1 MSASLPRQRVT
12 LHYLAGVASL
22 AAAYYVVARFGLTW
36 ATVEE
41 SVTAIWPPSGLS
53 LAVLLLFGWRLW
65 PGIFVGALFANL
77 DTSATFASAGAIA
90 VGNTCEALAG
100 VALLN
105 WSGFDK
111 RLGRLSD
118 VLRLILL
125 GALGSPLL
133 AATNGAVQLC
143 LAGLAP
149 WSQFSALW
157 LAWWLGDGLSIM
169 ILTPLVLAWAQPLA
183 WPRPQQVA
191 EAAATAAALGAVCA
205 IAFGLHGE
213 APRPALA
220 YAVFPLTLGAA
231 IRLRLRGATA
241 AVLLITAVTMWAA
254 ALHPDLFSMNG
265 MAEGLV
271 ILQVFTGS
279 VALSSLALAAAL
291 AEQDNTLSA
300 LQRSQAETSQAQARL
315 SDAIESLRDHF
326 ILYDK
331 DDRVV
336 LINEVARNW
345 HPDFAKAAVPGAHI
359 TDLARAAARTGLIA
373 GIGYDEDA
381 AIRARMSVHR
391 RSFGKVL
398 ERQIAGRWL
407 QIREFPTRD
416 GGLLVLRSDITELK
430 HAMDALEK
438 SEHDALRANALLID
452 AIESLDDGF
461 LLWDSDDRLVLH
473 NQALRRMLPGE
484 ANFLA
489 PGITFTELVER
500 RVRTGQILEAIGRE
514 DAFIRER
521 IAAHRNPT
529 GGALEQHFAT
539 DIWVNV
545 RERRTREGGLVVIL
559 HDITALKRR
568 EAELI
573 ATRSEAISAN
583 RAKSEFLAMMS
594 HELRTPLNVVIG
606 FAEIL
611 RDQGGRLPAVKVM
624 DYASDVYEAARHLLN
639 LLNDVL
645 DLSKAE
651 AGKMELQRGPVDLRV
666 VIDRS
671 LRMVKE
677 RAVQRRISL
686 TTDLADDLPI
696 LDADERKVA
705 QILIN
710 LLSNA
715 VKFTPEGGHV
725 RVIARR
731 EGTDRVL
738 VQVIDNGI
746 GIAPENI
753 AQALT
758 AFGQVSN
765 LFTRDQAG
773 TGLGLPLAKQLA
785 ELHGATLDLESTV
798 GAGTTVSLRFPLPI
812 AASTAVA

>member
-1 MSASLPRQRVT
+1 MSASLQRLPVT
-12 LHYLAGVASL
+12 LRYLAGVAGF

-53 LAVLLLFGWRLW
+53 LAVLLLFGRRLW
-65 PGIFVGALFANL
+65 PGIFLGALFANL
-77 DTSATFASAGAIA
+77 DTSATSVSAGAIA
-90 VGNTCEALAG
+90 VGNTLEALAG
-100 VALLN
+100 AALLG
-105 WSGFDK
+105 WSGFDNK
-111 RLGRLSD
+111 LDRLSD
-118 VLRLILL
+118 VLRLIVL
-125 GALGSPLL
+125 GALVSPLI
-133 AATNGAVQLC
+133 AATNGTVQLC
-143 LAGLAP
+143 WAGLAP
-149 WSQFSALW
+149 WPQFTAIWS
-157 LAWWLGDGLSIM
+157 AWWLGDGLSVA

-183 WPRPQQVA
+183 WPSLQRIA
-191 EAAATAAALGAVCA
+191 EAALIAAALGAVCA
-205 IAFGLHGE
+205 IAFGLDGS
-213 APRPALA
+213 ASRPALA
-220 YAVFPLTLGAA
+220 YAVFPIALGAA
-231 IRLRLRGATA
+231 MRFQLRGATA
-241 AVLLITAVTMWAA
+241 AVLLITALTIWAA
-254 ALHPDLFSMNG
+254 ALHPDLFAMSG

-291 AEQDNTLSA
+291 TERENALSA
-300 LQRSQAETSQAQARL
+300 QRHSQAEALQAQARL
-315 SDAIESLRDHF
+315 ADAIESLRDHF

-345 HPDFAKAAVPGAHI
+345 HPDFATVAVPGAHI
-359 TDLARAAARTGLIA
+359 SDLARAAARTGLLA
-373 GIGYDEDA
+373 GIDDVEEA
-381 AIRARMSVHR
+381 VRARLSVHR
-391 RSFGKVL
+391 KSHGKVL
-398 ERQIAGRWL
+398 ERQIGGRWL
-407 QIREFPTRD
+407 QVREFPTRD
-416 GGLLVLRSDITELK
+416 GGLLVLRTDITELK

-438 SEHDALRANALLID
+438 SEHDALRAHALLID

-461 LLWDSDDRLVLH
+461 ILWDSDDRLVLY
-473 NQALRRMLPGE
+473 NQALKRMLPAE
-484 ANFLA
+484 ASFIA

-529 GGALEQHFAT
+529 AGALEQHFAT

-545 RERRTREGGLVVIL
+545 RERRTREGGLAVIL

-568 EAELI
+568 EGELI

-611 RDQGGRLPAVKVM
+611 RDQGGRLPAAKVM

-651 AGKMELQRGPVDLRV
+651 AGKMELQRGPVDLQV
-666 VIDRS
+666 VVDRS
-671 LRMVKE
+671 VRMVKE

-686 TTDLADDLPI
+686 TTDIPDGLPI
-696 LDADERKVA
+696 LNADERKVV
-705 QILIN
+705 QILLN

-715 VKFTPEGGHV
+715 VKFTPEGGNVH
-725 RVIARR
+725 ILARR
-731 EGTDRVL
+731 DGTDRVL
-738 VQVIDNGI
+738 VQVNDNGI

-785 ELHGATLDLESTV
+785 ELHGATLDLESAV
-798 GAGTTVSLRFPLPI
+798 GVGTTVSLRFPVSAP
-812 AASTAVA
+812 ASTAVA